1 MKQKKIRKK
10 GDKDSYLEAYLK
22 YREGLENGFSCD
34 DLFNHMQIWKKICI
48 RLFCKKYIDSG
59 DEDELE
65 EFIQEYE
72 PNEIKRI
79 NDLKSHLSARADK
92 IDNDNISKE
101 DKKKIIQDSLKLQ
114 SKNPSIH
121 QMNIVV
127 NNDSDESQNKA
138 VQQALEQCPDDYEIN
153 HIASNIFQKNM
164 VKGNKYNEEDK
175 NKLNSFNNKL
185 LKSDDEILQNA
196 RHYSRR
202 HPHSPRR
209 GYDYGEKR
217 GAL

>member
-1 MKQKKIRKK
+1 MKQKKIIKK

-34 DLFNHMQIWKKICI
+34 DLVNHMQIWKKICI

-72 PNEIKRI
+72 PNEINRI

-101 DKKKIIQDSLKLQ
+101 DKKKIIEDSLKLQ

-138 VQQALEQCPDDYEIN
+138 VQQALEQCPVDYEIN

-185 LKSDDEILQNA
+185 LKSDDEILQND
-196 RHYSRR
+196 
-202 HPHSPRR
+202 
-209 GYDYGEKR
+209 GLNFINVQNEQK
-217 GAL
+217 

>member
-1 MKQKKIRKK
+1 MKQKKIIKK

-34 DLFNHMQIWKKICI
+34 DLVNHMQIWKKICI

-72 PNEIKRI
+72 PNEINRI

-101 DKKKIIQDSLKLQ
+101 DKKKIIEDSLKLQ

-138 VQQALEQCPDDYEIN
+138 VQQALEQCPVDYEIN

-175 NKLNSFNNKL
+175 NKLNLFNNKL
-185 LKSDDEILQNA
+185 LKSDDEILQNN
-196 RHYSRR
+196 
-202 HPHSPRR
+202 
-209 GYDYGEKR
+209 GLNFINVQNEQK
-217 GAL
+217 

>member
-1 MKQKKIRKK
+1 MDFPVMTYLIICKYGKKYVQ
-10 GDKDSYLEAYLK
+10 G
-22 YREGLENGFSCD
+22 
-34 DLFNHMQIWKKICI
+34 
-48 RLFCKKYIDSG
+48 FCKKYIDSG

-65 EFIQEYE
+65 EFIQENE

-101 DKKKIIQDSLKLQ
+101 DKKKIIEDSLKSQ
-114 SKNPSIH
+114 SKNPFIH

-138 VQQALEQCPDDYEIN
+138 VQQALEQCPVDYEIN

-175 NKLNSFNNKL
+175 NKLNLFNNKL
-185 LKSDDEILQNA
+185 LKSDDEILQND
-196 RHYSRR
+196 
-202 HPHSPRR
+202 
-209 GYDYGEKR
+209 GLNFINVQNEQK
-217 GAL
+217 

>member
-34 DLFNHMQIWKKICI
+34 DLFNHIQIWKKICI
-48 RLFCKKYIDSG
+48 RFFCKKYIDSG
-59 DEDELE
+59 DEDESE
-65 EFIQEYE
+65 EFIQENK

-114 SKNPSIH
+114 SKNLSIH
-121 QMNIVV
+121 QMNIAV

-138 VQQALEQCPDDYEIN
+138 VQQALEQCPVDYEIN

-164 VKGNKYNEEDK
+164 DKGNKYNEEDK

-185 LKSDDEILQNA
+185 LKSDDEILQND
-196 RHYSRR
+196 
-202 HPHSPRR
+202 
-209 GYDYGEKR
+209 GLNFINVQNEQK
-217 GAL
+217 

>member
-1 MKQKKIRKK
+1 MEKNMYK
-10 GDKDSYLEAYLK
+10 A
-22 YREGLENGFSCD
+22 
-34 DLFNHMQIWKKICI
+34 
-48 RLFCKKYIDSG
+48 FCKKYIDSG
-59 DEDELE
+59 NEDELE
-65 EFIQEYE
+65 EFIQENK
-72 PNEIKRI
+72 PNEINRI

-101 DKKKIIQDSLKLQ
+101 DKKKIIEDSLKLQ

-185 LKSDDEILQNA
+185 LKSDDEILQND
-196 RHYSRR
+196 
-202 HPHSPRR
+202 
-209 GYDYGEKR
+209 GLNFINVQNEQK
-217 GAL
+217 

>member
-48 RLFCKKYIDSG
+48 RFFCKKYIDSG

-65 EFIQEYE
+65 EFIQENE

-101 DKKKIIQDSLKLQ
+101 DKKKIIEDSLKLQ
-114 SKNPSIH
+114 SKNLSIH

-138 VQQALEQCPDDYEIN
+138 VQQALEQCPVDYEIN

-185 LKSDDEILQNA
+185 LKSDDEILQND
-196 RHYSRR
+196 
-202 HPHSPRR
+202 
-209 GYDYGEKR
+209 GLNFINVQNEQK
-217 GAL
+217 